1 MGGQLLV
8 VMVAGCYYI
17 QCPDKMS
24 WLCVGLCEGGV
35 GSGAV
40 MKSSSEKSDQA
51 TVHIGLYEGGLGDGA
66 VVKSSSEKSDPGPV
80 TVHIGLYEGGLGSGA
95 VVKLSSENVGVK
107 SDLGELLFS
116 LSHC

>member
-8 VMVAGCYYI
+8 VMVAGCYYT

-24 WLCVGLCEGGV
+24 WLCIRLCEGGV

-40 MKSSSEKSDQA
+40 VKSSSEKSDPA
-51 TVHIGLYEGGLGDGA
+51 TVHIGLCEGGLGDGA
-66 VVKSSSEKSDPGPV
+66 VVKSSSEKSDPL